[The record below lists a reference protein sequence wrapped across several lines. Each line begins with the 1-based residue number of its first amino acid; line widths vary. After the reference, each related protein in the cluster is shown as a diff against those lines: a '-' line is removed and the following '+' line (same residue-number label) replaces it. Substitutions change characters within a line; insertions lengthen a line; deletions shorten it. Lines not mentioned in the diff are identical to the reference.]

1 MSQYTELKGAKVVF
15 MGTPEFSIPT
25 LRALHEH
32 TDVIAVITQND
43 SRSGRGKALKPTPVK
58 QAALEMGLQV
68 HQFDKI
74 NSEEAKAFLCGLEI
88 DFIVVVAYGQVL
100 KKWLIDLP
108 KYSILNVHASILPKL
123 RGAAPI
129 QRAILEDFKET
140 GVTIMEID
148 EGLDTGDMLA
158 KAYVQITD
166 EMDFGDL
173 HDAMKDLGTEALL
186 NSMLELYKGI
196 AIPIA
201 QKSDDATYAA
211 MIKKSEAK
219 IDWSLPGR
227 VIFNQVRGFSPYMG
241 AFSNLSGKRVK
252 IMKSRFYKESESGDF
267 DGLEVEASAKSIFA
281 KLQVAQISVVEKT
294 RMFVKVTDG
303 VLEILEIQPENSKR
317 MSASEYLRGYQADTL
332 LFE

>member
-1 MSQYTELKGAKVVF
+1 MSQYQELKNAKVVF

-25 LRALHEH
+25 LKALHKH

-58 QAALEMGLQV
+58 QAASELGLKV
-68 HQFDKI
+68 YQFDKI
-74 NSEEAKAFLCGLEI
+74 NSEEAKRFFNELEI
-88 DFIVVVAYGQVL
+88 DFIVVVAYGQIL

-129 QRAILEDFKET
+129 QRAILEDFKRT

-158 KAYVQITD
+158 KAYVDITD
-166 EMDFGDL
+166 DMDFGDL
-173 HDAMKDLGTEALL
+173 HDAMKNLGTEALL
-186 NSMLELYKGI
+186 NSMLEIYKGI

-201 QKSDDATYAA
+201 QKSEDATYAE

-219 IDWSLPGR
+219 IDWNMPGR

-241 AFSNLSGKRVK
+241 AYGNLSGRRVK
-252 IMKSRFYKESESGDF
+252 ILKSKFYKESLNGEF
-267 DGLEVEASAKSIFA
+267 EGLETEALVKLNPS
-281 KLQVAQISVVEKT
+281 KLQIAQVSVIEKK
-294 RMFVKVTDG
+294 RMFVKVSDG
-303 VLEILEIQPENSKR
+303 LLEILEIQPENSKC
-317 MSASEYLRGYQADTL
+317 MSASGRQSASR
-332 LFE
+332 

>member
-1 MSQYTELKGAKVVF
+1 MNQFTPLKNAKVVF

-25 LRALHEH
+25 LKALHEH
-32 TDVIAVITQND
+32 TEVIAVITQND

-58 QAALEMGLQV
+58 QAALELGLPV
-68 HQFDKI
+68 YQFEKI
-74 NSEEAKAFLCGLEI
+74 NSEEAKAFLSALEI
-88 DFIVVVAYGQVL
+88 DFIVVVAYGQIL

-129 QRAILEDFKET
+129 QRAILEDFDQT

-158 KAYVQITD
+158 KEYVQITD
-166 EMDFGDL
+166 DMDFGDL
-173 HDAMKDLGTEALL
+173 HDALKDLGTRALL
-186 NSMLELYKGI
+186 NSMLELYRGV

-201 QKSDDATYAA
+201 QKSEDATYAA

-219 IDWSLPGR
+219 IDWKLPGR
-227 VIFNQVRGFSPYMG
+227 MIFNQVRGFSPYMG
-241 AFSNLSGKRVK
+241 AYSNLSGKRVK
-252 IMKSRFYKESESGDF
+252 IMKAKFYKDLGGASFE
-267 DGLEVEASAKSIFA
+267 GLEMEILSKRDFS
-281 KLQVAQISVVEKT
+281 KLQISQIAVVDKV
-294 RMFVKVTDG
+294 RMFVKVIDG
-303 VLEILEIQPENSKR
+303 LLEILEIQPENSKR
-317 MSASEYLRGYQADTL
+317 MSASEYLRGYQVDGL